1 MPASIIARMTT
12 PLVECIANFSEAR
25 RPAVVDAIAQAINS
39 LPTIHVL
46 DRHSD
51 MDHNR
56 TVITFVVSPAEIEEA
71 AFRAIA
77 KAAELINLDEHHGE
91 HPRIGATD
99 VVPFVPIAG
108 VTMDECVEIARRLG
122 ERVGA
127 NLGIPVYL
135 YEAAATRPERQN
147 LENIRHGEYEAL
159 KDEIAVKPERA
170 PDFGPLHV
178 GPAGATVIGA
188 RQPLIAFNVYL
199 ATDDVAIAKKIARSI
214 RFSSGGLRYV
224 KALGLLVD
232 GRAQV
237 SMNLTNFH
245 GTPLALVV
253 ETIRREAARYGASI
267 HHSELVGLIPQEAL
281 VEAAQWYLQLD
292 QFKPD
297 QVLEKR
303 LAGVQAQQ
311 TGRQAP
317 GAFLEALASA
327 EPTPG
332 GGSAAAYSCAAGAA
346 LVAMVARLT
355 IGRKKYADVEEQ
367 MRAVLAK
374 AEALDREMQ
383 AAVTQDMA
391 AFDALMAAYRL
402 PKENEEQQNLR
413 SQAVEQATLEAARV
427 PLLVARKAVEVMEI
441 ALQVTAL
448 GNLNA
453 ISDGA
458 SGASMARAALTGAG
472 YNVRINV
479 PGLQDQQAAQSML
492 AELSGY
498 ELRAAETEEKIRA
511 ELRQRAGMALE

>member
-1 MPASIIARMTT
+1 MTT

-56 TVITFVVSPAEIEEA
+56 TVITFVGSPAEIEEA

-108 VTMDECVEIARRLG
+108 VTMEECVEIARRLG
-122 ERVGA
+122 KRVGTS
-127 NLGIPVYL
+127 LGIPVYL

-188 RQPLIAFNVYL
+188 RQPLVAFNVYL
-199 ATDDVAIAKKIARSI
+199 ASDDVAIAKKIARTI

-237 SMNLTNFH
+237 SMNLTNYH
-245 GTPLALVV
+245 STSLTLVV

-281 VEAAQWYLQLD
+281 VQAAQWYLQLD
-292 QFKPD
+292 QFEPD
-297 QVLEKR
+297 QVLEQR
-303 LAGVQAQQ
+303 LAAVQALEVDQ
-311 TGRQAP
+311 RAP
-317 GAFLEALASA
+317 VAFLETLASP

-346 LVAMVARLT
+346 LIAMVARLT
-355 IGRKKYADVEEQ
+355 IGRKKYADAEEQ

-374 AEALDREMQ
+374 AESLRQEMQ
-383 AAVTQDMA
+383 AAVTQDTA

-402 PKENEEQQNLR
+402 PKETEQQQDRR
-413 SQAVEQATLEAARV
+413 SQVVEQATLQATRV
-427 PLLVARKAVEVMEI
+427 PLLVAQRAVEVMEI
-441 ALQVTAL
+441 ALQVIVF

-458 SGASMARAALTGAG
+458 TGAAMAQAALTGAG
-472 YNVRINV
+472 YNVRINI
-479 PGLQDQQAAQSML
+479 PGLQDQQAAQAML
-492 AELSGY
+492 EKLGSYEQRAVEL
-498 ELRAAETEEKIRA
+498 EEKIQA
-511 ELRQRAGMALE
+511 ELRQRAGMVLE